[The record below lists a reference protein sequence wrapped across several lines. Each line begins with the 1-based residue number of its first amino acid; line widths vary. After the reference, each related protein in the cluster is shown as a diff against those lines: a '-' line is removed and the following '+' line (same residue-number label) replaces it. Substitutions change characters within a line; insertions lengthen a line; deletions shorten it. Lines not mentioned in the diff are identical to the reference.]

1 MFSTDLWSLFPFV
14 QLPPLEPMTPAVHGA
29 KKLMNHGNELLLKAT
44 EDAQHAED
52 NDVLN
57 NNQLAG
63 TGGGYF
69 R

>member
-1 MFSTDLWSLFPFV
+1 
-14 QLPPLEPMTPAVHGA
+14 MTPAVHGA